1 MMETIKRH
9 AFLLGL
15 AAGVVVI
22 LLAVVLMVYF
32 VYVSPNEATR
42 RMLTSTRSRAMALG
56 KGKLFSEDLV
66 NQMAEQVARRKKQ
79 YDELLGYVKSLGA
92 ARKPLIEG
100 LFPTSTDVNVRHRF
114 KAAYDEA
121 LGRFMKRLGA
131 GTPTLPVRTGR
142 SKSGKGET
150 DDLALAEV
158 REKYLKFTMFAH
170 PKQSFERPSWVDDP
184 KQPPSPE
191 ESRFGQED
199 IWLMEDLVETIARMN
214 DDVLKNKNATPVVA
228 NAPVKELIEISIGCG
243 SATLSSAK
251 MQSTS
256 ERYRPV
262 YTPAA
267 RGGSAVQESRAP
279 TLSGRYSKNG
289 FYRVLPWRLA
299 VVVEG
304 RYAGELIRRLKGGE
318 TFLSVEAWS
327 MNPITANSFE
337 QMRNL
342 TANLRDD
349 YGKQGIAYMEVVGES
364 LVFQLAGGRV
374 TTLVTAAKPTD
385 AEAAEKKDGQ
395 PATTGR
401 DARPR
406 RRPKE

>member
-22 LLAVVLMVYF
+22 ALAVVLMVYF
-32 VYVSPNEATR
+32 VYVGPNAATR
-42 RMLTSTRSRAMALG
+42 RMLTSTRSRATALG

-66 NQMAEQVARRKKQ
+66 NQMAEQVDRRKKQ
-79 YDELLGYVKSLGA
+79 YDELLGYAKSLGA

-100 LFPTSTDVNVRHRF
+100 LFPTSTDVNLRHRF
-114 KAAYDEA
+114 KAAYDDA
-121 LGRFMKRLGA
+121 LARFMKRLGA

-142 SKSGKGET
+142 RRGKGEA
-150 DDLALAEV
+150 DDLALAEA
-158 REKYLKFTMFAH
+158 REKYRKFTMFAH

-199 IWLMEDLVETIARMN
+199 IWLMEDIVETIVRTN

-228 NAPVKELIEISIGCG
+228 NAPVKELIEISIGCD
-243 SATLSSAK
+243 SATLSNTK

-267 RGGSAVQESRAP
+267 RGGSGGQEGRAP
-279 TLSGRYSKNG
+279 TLSGRCSKHG
-289 FYRVLPWRLA
+289 SYLVLPWRLA
-299 VVVEG
+299 VVVEA

-318 TFLSVEAWS
+318 TFLSVEAWR
-327 MNPITANSFE
+327 MDPITANSFE

-342 TANLRDD
+342 TANLRGD

-364 LVFQLAGGRV
+364 LVFQLPGGRV
-374 TTLVTAAKPTD
+374 TTLVTAAKPPD
-385 AEAAEKKDGQ
+385 AEAAEK
-395 PATTGR
+395 
-401 DARPR
+401 
-406 RRPKE
+406 

>member
-22 LLAVVLMVYF
+22 SLAVVLMVYF

-66 NQMAEQVARRKKQ
+66 NQMAEQVGRRKKQ

-100 LFPTSTDVNVRHRF
+100 LFPTSTDVNLRHRF
-114 KAAYDEA
+114 KAAYDDA

-142 SKSGKGET
+142 RSGKGET
-150 DDLALAEV
+150 DDRALAEA
-158 REKYLKFTMFAH
+158 RDKYRKFTMFVH

-184 KQPPSPE
+184 KEPPSPE
-191 ESRFGQED
+191 EARFGQED
-199 IWLMEDLVETIARMN
+199 IWLMEDIVETIARMN

-243 SATLSSAK
+243 SATLSNTK

-256 ERYRPV
+256 ERYRPA

-267 RGGSAVQESRAP
+267 RGGSGGQEGRAP
-279 TLSGRYSKNG
+279 TLSGRYSKHG
-289 FYRVLPWRLA
+289 FYLVLPWRLA
-299 VVVEG
+299 VVVEA
-304 RYAGELIRRLKGGE
+304 RYAGELIRRIKGGE
-318 TFLSVEAWS
+318 TFLGVEAWS
-327 MNPITANSFE
+327 MNPITATSFE
-337 QMRNL
+337 QTRNL

-364 LVFQLAGGRV
+364 LVCQLPGGRV
-374 TTLVTAAKPTD
+374 TTLVTAAKAT
-385 AEAAEKKDGQ
+385 AGEAAEKKTSG
-395 PATTGR
+395 
-401 DARPR
+401 
-406 RRPKE
+406 E